1 MAKNEPN
8 PSEAMMADAL
18 RWAYVRDILWQGAKR
33 GELPSELSD
42 YFYRIEDVKYPNR
55 YQMDEAIDILRMRRQ

>member
-1 MAKNEPN
+1 MAKNEPT

-18 RWAYVRDILWQGAKR
+18 RWAYVRDILWHGVKR

-55 YQMDEAIDILRMRRQ
+55 YQMDEAIDILRMRGQ